1 MWQGKKIKEKKAQ
14 GKSIGKGKKEK
25 QWNGFNLNRHDINRR
40 FDQKIQHKEFN
51 FHGDRTNKKNENKKG
66 MRG

>member
-1 MWQGKKIKEKKAQ
+1 
-14 GKSIGKGKKEK
+14 
-25 QWNGFNLNRHDINRR
+25 LNRHDINRR